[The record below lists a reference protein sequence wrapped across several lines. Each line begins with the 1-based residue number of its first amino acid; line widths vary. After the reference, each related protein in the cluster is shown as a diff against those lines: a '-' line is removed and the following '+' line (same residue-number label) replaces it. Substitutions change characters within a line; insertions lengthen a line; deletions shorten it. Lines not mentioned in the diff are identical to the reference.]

1 MPLRINTKSHK
12 QYNADAFTEVDY
24 IDLIKIYNSLKDGMS
39 KPEDWFDKEKKKTA
53 KSNLSGLLK
62 KRKKLIKKNLKS
74 RIKRVI

>member
-1 MPLRINTKSHK
+1 
-12 QYNADAFTEVDY
+12 
-24 IDLIKIYNSLKDGMS
+24 MS